1 MPSLFTKGHQGSPK
15 LQVFSISCLTVG
27 IPLNTTKKIILGI
40 FVWSIQKTTYLC
52 TCKQKKIECLC

>member
-27 IPLNTTKKIILGI
+27 IPLNTTKKIILRN
-40 FVWSIQKTTYLC
+40 FVWSIQKNDVSLHLQT
-52 TCKQKKIECLC
+52 KKK